1 MYKYIITIIML
12 KISLFGFHFPSS
24 DFPIDASSCSSSA
37 NKLKNYAND
46 LETQEENVDN
56 AKNALENAKSY
67 YKMNCGSGGFY
78 SNNEIMCGNYGIYKT
93 RYKNAVDDYNDA
105 IDNYNRS
112 FSDVKYQLKAVLNNC
127 Q

>member
-1 MYKYIITIIML
+1 ML
-12 KISLFGFHFPSS
+12 KISLFGFYFSSSS
-24 DFPIDASSCSSSA
+24 DFPIDASSCSYSA
-37 NKLKNYAND
+37 NQLKNYADD
-46 LETQEENVDN
+46 LETQEENVNN

-78 SNNEIMCGNYGIYKT
+78 SNDEMMCGDYGTYKT
-93 RYKNAVDDYNDA
+93 TYKNA

>member
-12 KISLFGFHFPSS
+12 KISLFGFYFSSS

-37 NKLKNYAND
+37 NQLKNYADD
-46 LETQEENVDN
+46 LETQEENVNN
-56 AKNALENAKSY
+56 AKDALENAKSD
-67 YKMNCGSGGFY
+67 YKMNCGSGGLY
-78 SNNEIMCGNYGIYKT
+78 SNDEMMCRDYGTYKT
-93 RYKNAVDDYNDA
+93 TYKNAVDDYNDA

-112 FSDVKYQLKAVLNNC
+112 FSDVKDQLKAVLNNC